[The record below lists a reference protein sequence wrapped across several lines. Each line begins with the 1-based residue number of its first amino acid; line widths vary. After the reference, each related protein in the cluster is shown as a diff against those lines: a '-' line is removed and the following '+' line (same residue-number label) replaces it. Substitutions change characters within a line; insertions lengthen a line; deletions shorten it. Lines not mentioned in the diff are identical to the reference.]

1 MKQKKILLIDDED
14 EVLDLMQE
22 DLKDERLLLYTATD
36 GKQALEILDR
46 ESIDCI
52 ISDIKMPELD
62 GLKLLNRITE
72 SKHKEIPFFF
82 MSSFPNLEKLVLD
95 KDSIKGFIEK
105 PYENADFLSLILKT
119 VQLENKAG

>member
-62 GLKLLNRITE
+62 GLQLLNRITE